1 MQAIHVTSG
10 LTSNAELV
18 EIELTDLAHI
28 DLLQPIALF
37 FVSFLEQTSSRF
49 GSAS

>member
-10 LTSNAELV
+10 LISNAELV

-37 FVSFLEQTSSRF
+37 FVSFLVQTRSRF
-49 GSAS
+49 GSTN